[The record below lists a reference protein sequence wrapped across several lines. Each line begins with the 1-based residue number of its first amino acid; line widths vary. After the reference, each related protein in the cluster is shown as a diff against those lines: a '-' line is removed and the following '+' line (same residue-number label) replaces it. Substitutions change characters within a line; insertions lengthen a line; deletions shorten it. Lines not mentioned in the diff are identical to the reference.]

1 MRMVGISLLPER
13 TEQFVAT
20 EMQERRRLLST
31 ATRGWPTPSGDGRRG
46 NFKERRGSRRIFA
59 RTNPMFVSIGARSR
73 VLGRASP
80 PRLVPGTRRGPPH
93 ASVSL
98 IDHHRVCCLRAAL
111 LTSRTHSCL
120 PSRPSAWRERIDLD
134 AIACFDRV
142 IEKSV
147 AHVSSA
153 WRKALTVAATPVNPQ
168 IALPV
173 VSTNILTAVLA

>member
-93 ASVSL
+93 ASVRPPSRL
-98 IDHHRVCCLRAAL
+98 LPPGGVTDKPNAL
-111 LTSRTHSCL
+111 LLAIPAERLARTH
-120 PSRPSAWRERIDLD
+120 RPRCNRL
-134 AIACFDRV
+134 R
-142 IEKSV
+142 
-147 AHVSSA
+147 
-153 WRKALTVAATPVNPQ
+153 
-168 IALPV
+168 
-173 VSTNILTAVLA
+173 

>member
-1 MRMVGISLLPER
+1 VNANGWKFTFARTNRTICRDRGATSVADNRYER
-13 TEQFVAT
+13 LAHTQ
-20 EMQERRRLLST
+20 RRRASRKLLKGL
-31 ATRGWPTPSGDGRRG
+31 RD
-46 NFKERRGSRRIFA
+46 SRWIFA
-59 RTNPMFVSIGARSR
+59 RTNPMLVSIGARSR

-80 PRLVPGTRRGPPH
+80 PRLVPGTRRARFGY
-93 ASVSL
+93 L
-98 IDHHRVCCLRAAL
+98 IDHARVCWLRAAL
-111 LTSRTHSCL
+111 LTSRTHPCL

-134 AIACFDRV
+134 AIACVDRV
-142 IEKSV
+142 IKKSV

>member
-1 MRMVGISLLPER
+1 MRMVGSSLLPER

-20 EMQERRRLLST
+20 EEDVGCWQPLREVGPHPAATGVAETFERAARLQVDFCQNESNVGVNRCLV
-31 ATRGWPTPSGDGRRG
+31 A
-46 NFKERRGSRRIFA
+46 
-59 RTNPMFVSIGARSR
+59 GARSCLPSAAR
-73 VLGRASP
+73 PRHP
-80 PRLVPGTRRGPPH
+80 PRTLRLADH
-93 ASVSL
+93 A
-98 IDHHRVCCLRAAL
+98 RVCWLRAAL
-111 LTSRTHSCL
+111 LTSRTHPCL

-134 AIACFDRV
+134 AIARVDRV

-168 IALPV
+168 IGLPV